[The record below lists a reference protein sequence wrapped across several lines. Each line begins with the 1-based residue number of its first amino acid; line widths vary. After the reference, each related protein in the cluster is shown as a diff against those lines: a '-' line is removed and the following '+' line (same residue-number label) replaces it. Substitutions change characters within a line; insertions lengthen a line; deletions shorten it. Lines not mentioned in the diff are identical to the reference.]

1 MAKMYDIS
9 MMVTNELPIIKITD
23 DIVVTV
29 NNRKSTIL
37 NIQAMALEAE
47 RKANNEPDSIED
59 NAEFKQMQK
68 ALAMLVGQDN
78 AEKIDA
84 LDLPI
89 DEYKKVYESIMKVA
103 QGMEPETPSKQ

>member
-9 MMVTNELPIIKITD
+9 MQITNELPVIKITD
-23 DIVVTV
+23 SIIVSV

-47 RKANNEPDSIED
+47 RKATSNPENVED
-59 NAEFKQMQK
+59 DAEFKQMQK
-68 ALAMLVGQDN
+68 ALAMLIGEEN
-78 AEKIDA
+78 AKDIDE

-103 QGMEPETPSKQ
+103 QGMDPSTPSK